1 MTSGASTVLAS
12 AETALAA
19 HDYEL
24 AIEVLVDGV
33 AELRGDPRAELRAH
47 LDESW
52 ARMSIG
58 DLDEAI
64 VKLERARALAEA
76 AVCDDTDRAEVLYQ
90 LACCRLKAGSV
101 SNAVQLLT
109 VALRLAEQ
117 SPTLSDRLRVDI
129 LCWRTRCYRRQRDW
143 DAARADAEAAI
154 QLGEELHD
162 SARLADAYLQASQI
176 AERTGQLLIARFY
189 VERVIELQR
198 EAGDLLS
205 AGKALNNLCGILF
218 LLGETDAANMRLKEA
233 FAVALELG
241 NEVDAAYAV
250 SSTAQVLLRGGE
262 PVEAEQKA
270 RYALELLE
278 NRDDH
283 VNEIGNAKLVLGRA
297 LMEQGRFDESAA
309 ELAAADE
316 SFVQMDSLGHCAA
329 AWLAQGDLAA
339 RRGHIEEAAA
349 VYRRAAEALQ
359 DVRF

>member
-1 MTSGASTVLAS
+1 MTAAASTVLAS

-19 HDYEL
+19 HAYER
-24 AIEVLVDGV
+24 AIELLVDGG
-33 AELRGDPRAELRAH
+33 AELRGDTRAELRAL

-58 DLDEAI
+58 DLDAAI
-64 VKLERARALAEA
+64 VRLERARALAEA
-76 AVCDDTDRAEVLYQ
+76 PVCDDTDRAEVLYH
-90 LACCRLKAGSV
+90 LGCCRLKSGAV

-109 VALRLAEQ
+109 VALRLCEE
-117 SPTLSDRLRVDI
+117 SPTLSDRLRIDI

-143 DAARADAEAAI
+143 DSARADADAAI
-154 QLGEELHD
+154 QLGEELND
-162 SARLADAYLQASQI
+162 PARLADAYVQASQI
-176 AERTGQLLIARFY
+176 AERTGQLLMARFY
-189 VERVIELQR
+189 VERALELQR
-198 EAGDLLS
+198 HAGDLLA
-205 AGKALNNLCGILF
+205 AGKSLNNLGGILF
-218 LLGETDAANMRLKEA
+218 LLGETDAAKTCLNQA

-262 PVEAEQKA
+262 AGSAEQKA

-278 NRDDH
+278 DRPDH

-297 LMEQGRFDESAA
+297 LMEQGRFDQAA
-309 ELAAADE
+309 EELAAADE
-316 SFVQMDSLGHCAA
+316 SFEQMDSVGHRAA

-339 RRGHIEEAAA
+339 RRGHIENAAT